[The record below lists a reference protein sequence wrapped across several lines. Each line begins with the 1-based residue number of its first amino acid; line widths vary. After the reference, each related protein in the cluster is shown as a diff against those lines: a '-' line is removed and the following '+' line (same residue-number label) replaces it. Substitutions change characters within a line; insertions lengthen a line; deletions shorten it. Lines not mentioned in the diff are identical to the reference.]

1 VVGVVA
7 GVVADLDLIH
17 RRTAAIPASNEVRN
31 PPCPSSSIVSLRVL
45 LLARWSIN
53 EDEDAEVTVE
63 EEEVGAS
70 DGTYPEGGRFRL
82 LAERRRDKELDR
94 REGDS
99 DGRLLLPEGF
109 NAWGVVLKSTSS
121 DCESPCIMT
130 TTGPP

>member
-1 VVGVVA
+1 VLGVVGVA
-7 GVVADLDLIH
+7 VVADLDRIH

-53 EDEDAEVTVE
+53 EEDDAVVTVE
-63 EEEVGAS
+63 EEDAVAG
-70 DGTYPEGGRFRL
+70 DGTNPEGGRFRL
-82 LAERRRDKELDR
+82 LAERRRDKEFGR
-94 REGDS
+94 EEGDS
-99 DGRLLLPEGF
+99 DGKLLLPEGV

-121 DCESPCIMT
+121 DSPCITT

>member
-1 VVGVVA
+1 MLGVVA
-7 GVVADLDLIH
+7 GIVADLDRIH

-53 EDEDAEVTVE
+53 EEDDAVVTVE
-63 EEEVGAS
+63 EEDAVTS
-70 DGTYPEGGRFRL
+70 DGTNPEGGRLRL
-82 LAERRRDKELDR
+82 LAERRRDKELSR
-94 REGDS
+94 READS

-109 NAWGVVLKSTSS
+109 NGWWVLTSS
-121 DCESPCIMT
+121 DCDSPCITT